1 MLINGRLEG
10 KVALVTGSA
19 TGIGEAVCRRF
30 AEEGAAVIV
39 TDRDTDG
46 AIAVAD
52 SIVMSGGR
60 AEAINLDVT
69 DVERWSVVMDT
80 VIASYQAVDILV
92 NNAGIGIMGSIEDC
106 TLQDWRQTQAVNG
119 EGVFLGAKMAVE
131 RMKLHGGSIIN
142 ISSVQ
147 GMVGDANA
155 PAYNYSKG
163 GVRVLTKS
171 VALHCAALGYSI
183 RVNSVHPGYI
193 GTRMVEEGLGALGDE
208 GANVRAGLLAGI
220 PMGKFGEPSDVA
232 DGCLFLAS
240 AESKYM
246 TGSELVIDGGYTCR

>member
-1 MLINGRLEG
+1 MNGRLEG

-30 AEEGAAVIV
+30 AEEGAAVMV

-60 AEAINLDVT
+60 AEAMNLDVT

-80 VIASYQAVDILV
+80 VMASYQAVNILV

-147 GMVGDANA
+147 GL
-155 PAYNYSKG
+155 S
-163 GVRVLTKS
+163 LI
-171 VALHCAALGYSI
+171 HI
-183 RVNSVHPGYI
+183 
-193 GTRMVEEGLGALGDE
+193 
-208 GANVRAGLLAGI
+208 
-220 PMGKFGEPSDVA
+220 
-232 DGCLFLAS
+232 
-240 AESKYM
+240 
-246 TGSELVIDGGYTCR
+246 

>member
-1 MLINGRLEG
+1 M
-10 KVALVTGSA
+10 VTGSA

-39 TDRDTDG
+39 TDSDSDG

-52 SIVMSGGR
+52 SIVMAGGR
-60 AEAINLDVT
+60 AEAMTLDVT
-69 DVERWSVVMDT
+69 DVERWSTVMDT
-80 VIASYQAVDILV
+80 VISRYQAVDILV
-92 NNAGIGIMGSIEDC
+92 NNAGIGLMGSIEDC
-106 TLQDWRQTQAVNG
+106 SLSEWRRTQAVNG
-119 EGVFLGAKMAVE
+119 EGVFLGAQMAVE
-131 RMKLHGGSIIN
+131 QMKARGGSIIN

-163 GVRVLTKS
+163 GVKVFTKS
-171 VALHCAALGYSI
+171 VALHCAAMGYPI

-193 GTRMVEEGLGALGDE
+193 GTRMVEEGLAALGLE
-208 GANVRAGLLAGI
+208 GTNVRASLIAGI

-232 DGCLFLAS
+232 AGCLFLAS
-240 AESKYM
+240 EDSKYM